1 MNMIL
6 YEILISLSTGLMYF
20 LTASGMSIVVSGMN
34 VINFGQGQ
42 FYMLGTLLCYS
53 LLKLTGSFVFAVV
66 TSTLIVGLFG
76 GMITEHLLRPLY
88 GKPMLYQLLLTM
100 GIGYVIQDMFVMFWG
115 SSIVTM
121 KAPSY
126 LNFRIPMLGM
136 KFPAYYLFLIV
147 ISLIICVIMLYIFK
161 KTRIGMIFR
170 AIITNRDMVSCMGI
184 NVKKLNT
191 IMMMVGIGLSA
202 LAGALNLCIT
212 GTTTTAEPAVTS
224 TAMCILII
232 GGIAEIKGAFVAS
245 LMVGF
250 VTTFGAMYLPQYYSL
265 LPSILMV
272 LILLVKPEGLCGRS
286 ERL

>member
-1 MNMIL
+1 MSQIL
-6 YEILISLSTGLMYF
+6 KQALISLSTGLMYF

-42 FYMLGTLLCYS
+42 FYMLGTLLCFT
-53 LLKLTGSFVFAVV
+53 LWKVTGSFAVAIIA
-66 TSTLIVGLFG
+66 STLIVGMLG
-76 GMITEHLLRPLY
+76 GSTTEFLLRPLY

-100 GIGYVIQDMFVMFWG
+100 GIGYVIQDFFVFAWG
-115 SSIVTM
+115 SKIVTR
-121 KAPSY
+121 KPPEY
-126 LNFRIPMLGM
+126 LNFRINALGV
-136 KFPAYYLFLIV
+136 KFPVYYLFLII
-147 ISLIICVIMLYIFK
+147 ISAIICVIMLYVFK
-161 KTRIGMIFR
+161 KTRVGMVFR
-170 AIITNRDMVSCMGI
+170 AIITSRDMVSCMGV

-191 IMMMVGIGLSA
+191 TMMMVGIGLSA

-224 TAMCILII
+224 TAMSILII

-245 LMVGF
+245 LLVGF

-265 LPSILMV
+265 LPSVLMV
-272 LILLVKPEGLCGRS
+272 VVLLVKPEGLCGKR